1 MGTIEEIIK
10 QKKFENDYH
19 RAFVGITYIYNVI
32 DYAQQHIFKKY
43 DITTQ
48 QFNVLRILRGQHPK
62 PSTVGLIKDR
72 MIDRNSDTSRIIE
85 RLRKTGYVERVT
97 CENDRRAVDIII
109 TAKGLELLA
118 TMDDVIYT
126 ISEPLKMLDATEIQE
141 LNGLID
147 KITIRWDDVNK

>member
-19 RAFVGITYIYNVI
+19 RAFVGIAYIYNVI
-32 DYAQQHIFKKY
+32 DYAQQQIFKKY
-43 DITTQ
+43 DITSQ
-48 QFNVLRILRGQHPK
+48 QYNVLRILRGQYPK

-85 RLRKTGYVERVT
+85 RLRKSGYVDRVT
-97 CENDRRAVDIII
+97 CENDRRAVDIVI
-109 TAKGLELLA
+109 TDKGLNLLEK
-118 TMDDVIYT
+118 MDNVIYT
-126 ISEPLKMLDATEIQE
+126 VSEPLKMLDAAEIKE

-147 KITIRWDDVNK
+147 KITVRWDEEQK